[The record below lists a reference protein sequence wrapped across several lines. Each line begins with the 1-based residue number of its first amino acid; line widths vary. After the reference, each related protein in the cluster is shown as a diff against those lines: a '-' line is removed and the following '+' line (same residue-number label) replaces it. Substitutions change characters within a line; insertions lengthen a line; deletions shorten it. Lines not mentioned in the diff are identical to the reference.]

1 MTVSPPVSNAFFG
14 EYFSVFQE
22 EKCNSQTLN
31 LYGPSNAE
39 SCRRHFAKAHSL
51 KR

>member
-1 MTVSPPVSNAFFG
+1 MTVSLPVSNAFFG

-31 LYGPSNAE
+31 GSSNAE
-39 SCRRHFAKAHSL
+39 TCRRHFAKTPSL